1 MILSLF
7 LIYSPENDS
16 RPKSRN
22 LEHLTWNM
30 LQCQNVLSAKKKK
43 KKKLNG
49 DMSKVHRNQWKE
61 FPMVEDRTILVKE
74 INKVV
79 LDYSQCKS
87 K

>member
-1 MILSLF
+1 
-7 LIYSPENDS
+7 
-16 RPKSRN
+16 
-22 LEHLTWNM
+22 
-30 LQCQNVLSAKKKK
+30 
-43 KKKLNG
+43 
-49 DMSKVHRNQWKE
+49 MSKVHRNQWKE

>member
-1 MILSLF
+1 MILGLSLG
-7 LIYSPENDS
+7 IYNIY
-16 RPKSRN
+16 
-22 LEHLTWNM
+22 TGT
-30 LQCQNVLSAKKKK
+30 CYSAKMCEVLKK

-61 FPMVEDRTILVKE
+61 FPMAEDRTILVKE

-79 LDYSQCKS
+79 LNYSQCKS